1 MSAPATPVPAASPT
15 APAVEV
21 RGLTK
26 AFGRGPR
33 AVRALTGLDLTVAPG
48 EVVGFLGPNGAG
60 KTTTIRTLLGLI
72 RADAGTVRVLG
83 LDPWDD
89 AVALHR
95 RIAHVPARASL
106 WPSLTGAQAL
116 DALEGLRGLTAHPA
130 RRAEVVER
138 LALDT
143 SRKVRTYSTGNLQKV
158 ALAAAFSVDVDLLVL
173 DEPTTGLDPLMEE
186 VFRQLVR
193 EAAGRGTAV
202 LLSSHVLS
210 EVEALASRAS
220 IVLGG
225 RTVDDVPLGPGTDL
239 ESVFLSHARPS
250 GADGAGAP
258 GEGTV
263 R

>member
-1 MSAPATPVPAASPT
+1 MSVPAAA

-26 AFGRGPR
+26 TFGRGRR
-33 AVRALTGLDLTVAPG
+33 AVQALAGLDLTVAPG

-60 KTTTIRTLLGLI
+60 KTTTIRALLGLI
-72 RADAGTVRVLG
+72 RADGGTARVLG

-95 RIAHVPARASL
+95 RVAHVPARAAL
-106 WPSLTGAQAL
+106 WPNLTGAQAL
-116 DALEGLRGLTAHPA
+116 DALEGLRGLYQHPA
-130 RRAEVVER
+130 RRDEVIER
-138 LALDT
+138 LDLDP
-143 SRKVRTYSTGNLQKV
+143 SRKVRSYSTGNLQKV

-173 DEPTTGLDPLMEE
+173 DEPTSGLDPLMEE

-210 EVEALASRAS
+210 EVEALASRAT
-220 IVLGG
+220 IVLHG
-225 RTVDDVPLGPGTDL
+225 RAVDDVALRSGTDL
-239 ESVFLSHARPS
+239 ESVFLAHAR
-250 GADGAGAP
+250 
-258 GEGTV
+258 EGLA
-263 R
+263 